1 MTQYHTN
8 IFCYLDD
15 MLEPVF
21 QAVNDV
27 SDGGDI
33 KPGSLK
39 PGAGL
44 GGQLTRR
51 VPRLVRERVQGQQ
64 GAQPAAAG
72 TIRQRFSF
80 CLGRLK

>member
-1 MTQYHTN
+1 
-8 IFCYLDD
+8 
-15 MLEPVF
+15 MLETVF

-33 KPGSLK
+33 KPGSLE
-39 PGAGL
+39 PCSGL

-64 GAQPAAAG
+64 GAQPAATG
-72 TIRQRFSF
+72 TIRQWCSS
-80 CLGRLK
+80 CLGR

>member
-1 MTQYHTN
+1 
-8 IFCYLDD
+8 

-33 KPGSLK
+33 KPGSLE

-44 GGQLTRR
+44 GRQLTRR
-51 VPRLVRERVQGQQ
+51 VPRLVRERVQGEQ
-64 GAQPAAAG
+64 GAQPAATG
-72 TIRQRFSF
+72 TIRQR
-80 CLGRLK
+80 CGLWLGRLK